1 MSVSTVTRQTVAV
14 MRLEWRRLFGWR
26 AVWLTGLALFPVA
39 LMTVAAV
46 MVMKFGDGTQD
57 LGDMREGFANL
68 YHGLFVRII
77 LFFGCLS
84 IFVGQIRGEV
94 EGRSLHYLFL
104 TPVPR
109 AVVTVGKY
117 LAGLTLAWAFFVGST
132 VVTHGLAYL
141 PFGSQR
147 WLDPVA
153 MRELLLYCGMT
164 ILGCAGY
171 GAAFLL
177 IGTLLRG
184 PGWFVALFFA
194 WEWFQ
199 FLLPPIL
206 KQLSVVY
213 YVKSLTPVP
222 ISEGPFALL
231 AEPTPMWLASLQL
244 VLYVAIAVTV
254 ASLVVRR
261 MEINYSGK

>member
-1 MSVSTVTRQTVAV
+1 MSPSTVARQILSV
-14 MRLEWRRLFGWR
+14 MRLEWRRLLGWR
-26 AVWLTGLALFPVA
+26 AVWLTGLALFPVV
-39 LMTVAAV
+39 LMAVAAV
-46 MVMKFGDGTQD
+46 MVMKFGDGAQD
-57 LGDMREGFANL
+57 LGDMREGFSTL
-68 YHGLFVRII
+68 YQALFVRII

-109 AVVTVGKY
+109 SVTTVGKY
-117 LAGLTLAWAFFVGST
+117 LAGLTLAWAFFVSST
-132 VVTHGLAYL
+132 IVTHGLAYL
-141 PFGSQR
+141 PFGAAR

-153 MRELLLYCGMT
+153 MRELFLYGGMT
-164 ILGCAGY
+164 VLGCAGY

-184 PGWFVALFFA
+184 PGWIVALFFA
-194 WEWFQ
+194 WEWSE

-206 KQLSVVY
+206 KQLSVVH
-213 YVKSLTPVP
+213 YVKTLTPVP
-222 ISEGPFALL
+222 ISEGMFALL

-244 VLYVAIAVTV
+244 VLYAAVAVTV